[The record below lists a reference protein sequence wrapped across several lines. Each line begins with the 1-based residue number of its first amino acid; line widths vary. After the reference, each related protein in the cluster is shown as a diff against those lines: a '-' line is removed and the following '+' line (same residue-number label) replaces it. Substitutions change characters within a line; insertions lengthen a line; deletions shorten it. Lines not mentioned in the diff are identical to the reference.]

1 MKRRFLV
8 IAVLCM
14 VCAASFAQT
23 KKPATTKGKTTKG
36 KGTAA
41 NKPVAKPDTTKPAQ
55 DNTKISSSAPI
66 QQTPVADN
74 KPKTP
79 AKPFDRPLDG
89 YYKKSSIINAKVVP
103 MTVLREADVV
113 FEHRVW
119 RDFDLRERMNEF
131 MASPKARLIDVI
143 MDAVMAGELTAYD
156 PAVSTRD
163 DPDGDQFSSPL
174 TPEGAK
180 RKMADS
186 TLVND
191 IDKKTGEK
199 TGSHMAVGEYNPDSV
214 LRFRLKEDFIFDK
227 QRSVTEYR
235 IIGIAPLVKP
245 NVAGASNLDYQP
257 AFWIYFP
264 DARKVFATKE
274 VVNHHNDATGLSY
287 DDIFMKRMFTGYI
300 TKESNDKNERIK
312 DYAQGIDRLYESER
326 VKKTLVDWELNLWQ
340 Y

>member
-1 MKRRFLV
+1 M
-8 IAVLCM
+8 VLCL

-23 KKPATTKGKTTKG
+23 KRKKPAG
-36 KGTAA
+36 
-41 NKPVAKPDTTKPAQ
+41 KPVPKSKSVVTQPDSSKVK
-55 DNTKISSSAPI
+55 DNTKTTSAAPA
-66 QQTPVADN
+66 QQQPVADT
-74 KPKTP
+74 KKSAAP

-89 YYKKSSIINAKVVP
+89 YYKKTNILNAKVVP
-103 MTVLREADVV
+103 LPTLREADVV

-119 RDFDLRERMNEF
+119 RDIDVRERQNEF
-131 MASPKARLIDVI
+131 MASPKARLIDAI

-156 PAVSTRD
+156 PSVSTRD
-163 DPDGDQFSSPL
+163 DPDGDQFSTPL

-186 TLVND
+186 SLVNI
-191 IDKKTGEK
+191 IDPKTGEK
-199 TGSHMAVGEYNPDSV
+199 TGSKMVVGEFNPDSV
-214 LRFRLKEDFIFDK
+214 VRFRIKEDFIFDK

-235 IIGIAPLVKP
+235 IVGIAPLVKP
-245 NVAGASNLDYQP
+245 VIGNGAVAVDFQP

-274 VVNHHNDATGLSY
+274 VVNKHNDAIGLSY

-312 DYAQGIDRLYESER
+312 DYANGFDRLYESER
-326 VKKTLVDWELNLWQ
+326 IKKSLLDWELNLWQ

>member
-1 MKRRFLV
+1 
-8 IAVLCM
+8 
-14 VCAASFAQT
+14 
-23 KKPATTKGKTTKG
+23 
-36 KGTAA
+36 
-41 NKPVAKPDTTKPAQ
+41 
-55 DNTKISSSAPI
+55 
-66 QQTPVADN
+66 
-74 KPKTP
+74 
-79 AKPFDRPLDG
+79 
-89 YYKKSSIINAKVVP
+89 
-103 MTVLREADVV
+103 
-113 FEHRVW
+113 
-119 RDFDLRERMNEF
+119 
-131 MASPKARLIDVI
+131 MA
-143 MDAVMAGELTAYD
+143 AGE
-156 PAVSTRD
+156 
-163 DPDGDQFSSPL
+163 F
-174 TPEGAK
+174 
-180 RKMADS
+180 
-186 TLVND
+186 
-191 IDKKTGEK
+191 
-199 TGSHMAVGEYNPDSV
+199 NPDSI

-326 VKKTLVDWELNLWQ
+326 IKKTLVDWELNLWQ

>member
-8 IAVLCM
+8 LVVLCL
-14 VCAASFAQT
+14 VCAATFAQT
-23 KKPATTKGKTTKG
+23 KKTTGRKPTTTRG
-36 KGTAA
+36 RGTAA
-41 NKPVAKPDTTKPAQ
+41 SRNAAAAKADSSKLTP
-55 DNTKISSSAPI
+55 DNTKATSVAPPV
-66 QQTPVADN
+66 QTPVA
-74 KPKTP
+74 KSAVP
-79 AKPFDRPLDG
+79 AKPFDRPRDG
-89 YYKKSSIINAKVVP
+89 YYTKSNILNAKVVP

-119 RDFDLRERMNEF
+119 RDFDLREKSNQF
-131 MASPKARLIDVI
+131 MASPKGRLIDAI
-143 MDAVMAGELTAYD
+143 MEAVMSGELTAYD
-156 PAVSTRD
+156 PAVSTKD
-163 DPDGDQFSSPL
+163 DPDGDAWSTPL

-186 TLVND
+186 TMVID

-199 TGSHMAVGEYNPDSV
+199 TGSHMAVGEYNPDSIV
-214 LRFRLKEDFIFDK
+214 RFRLKEDYIFDK
-227 QRSVTEYR
+227 QRSVTEWR
-235 IIGIAPLVKP
+235 IVGIAPLVKP
-245 NVAGASNLDYQP
+245 NIGSISADYQP

-287 DDIFMKRMFTGYI
+287 DDIFMKRLFTGYI

-312 DYAQGIDRLYESER
+312 DYAQGVDRLYESER
-326 VKKTLVDWELNLWQ
+326 IKKSLLDWELNLWQ